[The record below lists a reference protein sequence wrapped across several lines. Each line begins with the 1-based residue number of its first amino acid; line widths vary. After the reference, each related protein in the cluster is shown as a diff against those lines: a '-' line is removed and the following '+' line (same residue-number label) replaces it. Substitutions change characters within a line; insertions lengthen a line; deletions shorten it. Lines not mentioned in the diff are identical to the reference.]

1 MSKIITVWGNPG
13 CGKSMFCCCLAKVLT
28 AGKEKALIINAD
40 SSTPMLP
47 VWMPERILETS
58 ASIGNV
64 LTGLEI
70 NTALV
75 AERVTILKEYP
86 FIGVMGYAAGE
97 NPFSYPELKYDKIK
111 LFIEEAAK
119 LVDYIILDCSSNMLN
134 FFTPTAIEAA
144 DVIVRI
150 ITPDLRGLNY
160 LRAHR
165 PLLTDDKFH
174 YDSHLTFA
182 GLARPFHAIDEM
194 DHLIGGFDGL
204 LPYAKEIER
213 CGTGGQMFK
222 ALAYCN
228 QRYVNSLKLV
238 RERLMQPEDAGGTPL
253 QEENSSFYEDQPED
267 TEDTPQHIE
276 NSGIHEDAGQP
287 EEFTEAQEAEPHEDA
302 GFQKTNKGAW
312 YEAAAE
318 SGRQEAPAGK
328 EMKQHGHGILK

>member
-28 AGKEKALIINAD
+28 AGREKALIINAD

-47 VWMPERILETS
+47 VWMPERFLETN

-111 LFIEEAAK
+111 LFIAEAAK

-144 DVIVRI
+144 DVVVRI

-160 LRAHR
+160 LRAHK

-174 YDSHLTFA
+174 YGSHLTFA

-213 CGTGGQMFK
+213 CGTSGQMFK

-228 QRYVNSLKLV
+228 QRYINSLKLI
-238 RERLMQPEDAGGTPL
+238 RERLEQSGEGSPDVLPPE
-253 QEENSSFYEDQPED
+253 EKFYRENED
-267 TEDTPQHIE
+267 TEP
-276 NSGIHEDAGQP
+276 GLPP
-287 EEFTEAQEAEPHEDA
+287 EHSYFTEDDFNAEENGHVASYHPDQAASETWDRDIPAHPMA
-302 GFQKTNKGAW
+302 GTEKP
-312 YEAAAE
+312 
-318 SGRQEAPAGK
+318 RQDAPAGK
-328 EMKQHGHGILK
+328 ERKQHEHGVLK